1 MAATAVLAKETRQP
15 CMATLTSTT
24 LYVLPGP
31 ASGRAASPGDCCK
44 GQRARRIRSVR
55 RRHHVRPR
63 RPHRVRLRR
72 CRHDGV
78 VVVASAGVGGGRDLV
93 ASTRRG
99 RALAITHLIGAA
111 CRKVVRQISASLGTR
126 HWSAVHGGRRPLVNF
141 AAIFATLW
149 NYSLSD
155 VSTGASRQ
163 VASLDAQASQ
173 SSARACA
180 PCRD

>member
-1 MAATAVLAKETRQP
+1 MVFAMAATAVLAKETRQP

-31 ASGRAASPGDCCK
+31 ASGRAALRGDCK

-55 RRHHVRPR
+55 RRH
-63 RPHRVRLRR
+63 RVRLRR
-72 CRHDGV
+72 RRRDGV

-99 RALAITHLIGAA
+99 RALAITHLIVAA

-155 VSTGASRQ
+155 VSTGASKQ